1 MKKSN
6 INNIPIEKFLSDSL
20 YEDIT
25 ETLELLQNFSQ
36 TISQTIRN
44 SNINITNNENIEIT
58 IIESPKIEN
67 QQ

>member
-25 ETLELLQNFSQ
+25 ETLELLQNCSQ
-36 TISQTIRN
+36 IIRN
-44 SNINITNNENIEIT
+44 SNINININET
-58 IIESPKIEN
+58 IESPKIEN